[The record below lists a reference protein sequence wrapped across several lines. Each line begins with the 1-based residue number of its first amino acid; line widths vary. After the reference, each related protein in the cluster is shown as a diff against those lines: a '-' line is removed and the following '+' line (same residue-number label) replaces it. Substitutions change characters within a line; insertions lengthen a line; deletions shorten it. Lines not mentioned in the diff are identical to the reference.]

1 MKHRT
6 LLIAAFVLSFAG
18 PALANGGGGGGAS
31 LPSSSGPS
39 YDPVEEYQSGVEYLR
54 QQDYRK
60 AERAFKRVVS
70 VARKDANSHLLL
82 GVAHMGQEE
91 WRPASRALKKALRYD
106 PNLHDARGR
115 LAVAYTQ
122 MGKADDAQEQVDA
135 LNAAKASCA
144 GTCAEAEAIDKALA
158 MAGQSVDTSALPP
171 AIEQASAASGDA
183 AYLGAVRLIN
193 LENYAGAKIEL
204 LEARDAFGPHPDV
217 LTYLGFANRKQG
229 NYDIALAYYSAALDV
244 APGHLGA
251 HEYLGEYFVETG
263 NMTAAYRQLDT
274 LNALCPFGCAELTE
288 LEKWIEQGAS

>member
-6 LLIAAFVLSFAG
+6 LLVAAAVLAFAG
-18 PALANGGGGGGAS
+18 PALANGGGGGGGAA

-106 PNLHDARGR
+106 PSLHDARGR
-115 LAVAYTQ
+115 LAVAYMQ
-122 MGKADDAQEQVDA
+122 MGKADDAQEQVDE
-135 LNAAKASCA
+135 LNAAKAACA
-144 GTCAEAEAIDKALA
+144 GTCAEADAIDKALA
-158 MAGQSVDTSALPP
+158 MAGRTVDTSALPP
-171 AIEQASAASGDA
+171 AIEQASATTGDT

-193 LENYAGAKIEL
+193 ME
-204 LEARDAFGPHPDV
+204 
-217 LTYLGFANRKQG
+217 
-229 NYDIALAYYSAALDV
+229 
-244 APGHLGA
+244 
-251 HEYLGEYFVETG
+251 
-263 NMTAAYRQLDT
+263 
-274 LNALCPFGCAELTE
+274 
-288 LEKWIEQGAS
+288 